1 MPGARRKR
9 RRFAG
14 NHQQSW
20 LYGRHAIE
28 AMLAGDRWRPA
39 ELYVADDAPPLRP
52 EVAADLAVE
61 GLAVETVTA
70 DRLAELCGSREH
82 QGAAARMPPYP
93 YLGLTDLLA
102 APPRRLI
109 VLDRIQYA
117 NNFGTILR
125 SAEAFGFDACLVTD
139 RGQCGVTAAIG
150 RMSAGA
156 VFHVPVC
163 QVESLATAIVTLRA
177 DGLPIWSTD
186 PEGGQRCDAADLT
199 GRVGVV
205 IGAEHDGVSPGV
217 TAVCDGTL
225 LIPQQGRTQ
234 SLNASSSA
242 SVLMYEAMRQQS
254 TG

>member
-1 MPGARRKR
+1 MSPTRRQR

-28 AMLAGDRWRPA
+28 AMLAGDRWQPTK
-39 ELYVADDAPPLRP
+39 LFVADDALLPLVSDRP
-52 EVAADLAVE
+52 FERVD
-61 GLAVETVTA
+61 A

-93 YLGLTDLLA
+93 YGTLDGLLA

-125 SAEAFGFDACLVTD
+125 SAEVFGFDACLVTD

-156 VFHVPVC
+156 IFQLPVA
-163 QVESLATAIVTLRA
+163 QTTDLAAAMTALRDAGVACWSTAPAGGTPCDEADLNGPTAI
-177 DGLPIWSTD
+177 
-186 PEGGQRCDAADLT
+186 
-199 GRVGVV
+199 V
-205 IGAEHDGVSPGV
+205 IGAEHDGVRPKI
-217 TAVCDGTL
+217 TAACGQTL

-234 SLNASSSA
+234 SLNASSGA
-242 SVLMYEAMRQQS
+242 AVLMYEVSRQARRGI
-254 TG
+254 T